1 MPLYEYVCQDC
12 EAQAELLV
20 SSTREPECPACGSR
34 KLTKLLSVVASPTR
48 DGSAPGASPKPPGGS
63 CGPSCGCHPHR

>member
-20 SSTREPECPACGSR
+20 NSSRVPECPACGSK
-34 KLTKLLSVVASPTR
+34 KLTKLLSVVAAPTR
-48 DGSAPGASPKPPGGS
+48 DGGASSPGMTPGGGS